1 MFRLAFS
8 YMHYNTKLI
17 ELLEEYVPNCF
28 FAISLNQHN
37 NSFQLEFLNQQAKT
51 QLNIE
56 DTKSM
61 IDILRNTYVVN
72 KAQVPTQVDLCQI
85 PIHKS
90 GDISIK
96 KAAVKRQTLEEYSF
110 YKVKQNLS
118 MNQGDIQIIEQL
130 DGIYFDNQK
139 QKNHILNIDVKQM
152 NYGKN
157 YLLFVINQEKPQQMM
172 TKSEEQIKYLNK
184 IILYVANQL
193 SASLSHLSNAILTL
207 NYSTIDNEKLQYIK
221 CQNIWIM
228 NQFQNFYY
236 FVNACKINND
246 IVSYKIVNLKQ
257 FISNLET
264 YFSFMSNYQNKKFI
278 TQFNLEDC
286 NIKINSQFL
295 SQIVVNIF
303 EQCLTQA
310 DVNTTITLNISTES
324 NLNPL
329 RWENNNLQE
338 KNSIQEF
345 EFIKRV
351 VMDSEESPMKTDNQ
365 KLIKFEFTFLT
376 EKYIELQPTQQLNLN
391 PQTFEEFQSNN
402 NQEFLLIYP
411 ITNFLLKKIGPYN
424 FVQQFQ
430 NAYYE
435 NTSTKQALNL
445 FPSMMDLFQGQN
457 VYQNRLSFYIYSDQT
472 LLTQSFIKFVQQKS
486 FLDS

>member
-51 QLNIE
+51 ELNIE

-61 IDILRNTYVVN
+61 IEILRNTYVVN
-72 KAQVPTQVDLCQI
+72 KAQVPIQVDLCQI
-85 PIHKS
+85 PVHKS

-96 KAAVKRQTLEEYSF
+96 KAVVKRQTLEEYSF

-118 MNQGDIQIIEQL
+118 MNQSDIQIIEQL

-139 QKNHILNIDVKQM
+139 QINNILNIDVKQM

-157 YLLFVINQEKPQQMM
+157 YLLFVINKEKPQQMM

-193 SASLSHLSNAILTL
+193 SASLSQFSNAILSL
-207 NYSTIDNEKLQYIK
+207 NYSTFDNEKLQYLK

-236 FVNACKINND
+236 FVNACKINNE
-246 IVSYKIVNLKQ
+246 ISSYKIVNLKQ

-264 YFSFMSNYQNKKFI
+264 YFSFMSSYQNKKFI

-310 DVNTTITLNISTES
+310 DITTTITLNISTEM

-329 RWENNNLQE
+329 RQENNNLQE

-345 EFIKRV
+345 EFIKKV

-365 KLIKFEFTFLT
+365 KLIKFEFTFFT
-376 EKYIELQPTQQLNLN
+376 EKYIELQPTQQLILN
-391 PQTFEEFQSNN
+391 PQTFEDYQSNN

-430 NAYYE
+430 SAYYD
-435 NTSTKQALNL
+435 NSPTKQALNL

-457 VYQNRLSFYIYSDQT
+457 LYQNKLSFYVYSDQT
-472 LLTQSFIKFVQQKS
+472 LLTQSFIKYVQQKS